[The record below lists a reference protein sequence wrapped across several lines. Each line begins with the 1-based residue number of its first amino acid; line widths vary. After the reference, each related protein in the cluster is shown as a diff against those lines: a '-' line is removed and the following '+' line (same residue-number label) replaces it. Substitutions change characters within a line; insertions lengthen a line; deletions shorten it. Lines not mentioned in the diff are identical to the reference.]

1 MPIVLL
7 EEVHW
12 NLIKSLTSLNVVS
25 MWEHTSLASA
35 SFAARLQER

>member
-1 MPIVLL
+1 MPIVLP

-12 NLIKSLTSLNVVS
+12 NPIRSLTSLNAGS

-35 SFAARLQER
+35 NFAARLQER